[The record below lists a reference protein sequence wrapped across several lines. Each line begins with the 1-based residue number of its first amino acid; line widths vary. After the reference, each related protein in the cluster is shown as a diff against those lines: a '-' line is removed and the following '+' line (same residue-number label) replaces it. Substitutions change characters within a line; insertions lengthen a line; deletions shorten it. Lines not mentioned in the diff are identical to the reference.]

1 MEQKQPDLSAVFPL
15 IDRPGP
21 GLLSARLSFCLSIY
35 WNVGRIKTTGAVGT
49 QGKHK
54 KERSCGGPHRG
65 TNEDTAGAA
74 EQDMLHGCTDGSK
87 DNTNAKRLF
96 RMTSLVV

>member
-1 MEQKQPDLSAVFPL
+1 MEQKQPDLSVVFPL

-21 GLLSARLSFCLSIY
+21 RLLSACLSFCLSIY
-35 WNVGRIKTTGAVGT
+35 WNAGRIKIMGPVGT

-54 KERSCGGPHRG
+54 KERSCRGPHRG

-74 EQDMLHGCTDGSK
+74 EQDM
-87 DNTNAKRLF
+87 
-96 RMTSLVV
+96 